1 MEKFCLEEST
11 VEVSK
16 YFSGSKIKDR
26 SSHGWLLFFFSSF
39 ISAVSLFELS
49 QNFSSTSRSSYQKYL
64 GSEDEWMTKR
74 DREVITYLQCSSFNL
89 LTAKF

>member
-26 SSHGWLLFFFSSF
+26 SSHVWLLFFFYLPF
-39 ISAVSLFELS
+39 LQFLCLNSAKTSLPPPVLHIKNIWVLRMS
-49 QNFSSTSRSSYQKYL
+49 
-64 GSEDEWMTKR
+64 G
-74 DREVITYLQCSSFNL
+74 
-89 LTAKF
+89 